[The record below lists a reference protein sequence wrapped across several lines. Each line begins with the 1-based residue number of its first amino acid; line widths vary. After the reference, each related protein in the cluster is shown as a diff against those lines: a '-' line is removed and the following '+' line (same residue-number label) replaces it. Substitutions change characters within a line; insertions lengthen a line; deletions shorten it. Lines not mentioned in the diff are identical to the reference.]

1 MITECHVLHTD
12 AYITDAMLGTGE
24 ALDCFNQIV
33 EDAASIKSGLENIKL
48 LQAIALVESLNT
60 AEEKVS
66 AYNRLFG
73 TCCSNISEV
82 IQSIAKQVIPLIAT
96 SGSGSS
102 GGDTTPPINPNPEN
116 PPA

>member
-1 MITECHVLHTD
+1 MNNYMIIHLYRILATQSNK
-12 AYITDAMLGTGE
+12 IK
-24 ALDCFNQIV
+24 AL
-33 EDAASIKSGLENIKL
+33 
-48 LQAIALVESLNT
+48 SL
-60 AEEKVS
+60 
-66 AYNRLFG
+66 LFG
-73 TCCSNISEV
+73 DCCGNISEV

>member
-1 MITECHVLHTD
+1 VLHTD

-24 ALDCFNQIV
+24 ALDCFNQKLQ
-33 EDAASIKSGLENIKL
+33 DAASIKSGLENIKL

-73 TCCSNISEV
+73 TCCGNISEV
-82 IQSIAKQVIPLIAT
+82 IQNIAKQVIPLIAA
-96 SGSGSS
+96 GSSS
-102 GGDTTPPINPNPEN
+102 GGTTPPINPDGNNDN